1 MVASTQRAH
10 RIAKS
15 CSQPATTIL
24 LVEDDPTI
32 AHMYR
37 FWLEY
42 YGHRVHLAMT
52 GAAALMLAH
61 QSSADLVL
69 LDIGLPAMDGLEVLT
84 TLRADRRTS
93 SLPVVILS
101 NHDDPGL
108 IQRGLQLGAIDYL
121 IKSQVTPAGVS
132 GSIARWMA
140 ARAAA
145 ATASLRPGGL
155 AAGPDRQGRL
165 QPHRDAFATGLQL
178 AQGGFT
184 CS

>member
-1 MVASTQRAH
+1 MAASTQTANP
-10 RIAKS
+10 IAKS

-37 FWLEY
+37 FRLEHD
-42 YGHRVHLAMT
+42 GHRVHLAMT
-52 GAAALMLAH
+52 GGAGLMLAR

-69 LDIGLPAMDGLEVLT
+69 LDIGLPAMDGLEVLA

-101 NHDDPGL
+101 NYDDPSL

-121 IKSQVTPAGVS
+121 IKSQITPAGVS
-132 GSIARWMA
+132 GGIARWMA
-140 ARAAA
+140 ARAACSTRIA
-145 ATASLRPGGL
+145 VEYKSATALPGSECAL
-155 AAGPDRQGRL
+155 PSATRTPAA
-165 QPHRDAFATGLQL
+165 
-178 AQGGFT
+178 
-184 CS
+184 C